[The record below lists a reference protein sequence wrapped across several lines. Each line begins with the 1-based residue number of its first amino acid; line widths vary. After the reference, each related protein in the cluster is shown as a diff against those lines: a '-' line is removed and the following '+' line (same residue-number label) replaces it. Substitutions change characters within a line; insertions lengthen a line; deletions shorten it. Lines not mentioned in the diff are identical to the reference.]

1 MAIIIVD
8 PKRQVKMVKF
18 HIDDHHAFQVKMN
31 FVDQIQRQSECLRD
45 RKVIIGFGQDE
56 AIVGIYPFLSMTE
69 IFTIPQCSHEYPRFL
84 HRIRDSKSSTIKIMR
99 SIARI
104 LISILFSHIQMIF
117 TMIIPFLSLLFNN
130 LVCQ

>member
-45 RKVIIGFGQDE
+45 REVIIGFGQDE

-69 IFTIPQCSHEYPRFL
+69 IFMIPQCSHEYPRFTVSVIQNL
-84 HRIRDSKSSTIKIMR
+84 YYQDYALYRTNSHFN
-99 SIARI
+99 RI
-104 LISILFSHIQMIF
+104 LLISK
-117 TMIIPFLSLLFNN
+117 
-130 LVCQ
+130 